1 MEFRGYKRRRLLIDK
16 TQYKLLG
23 VYLVHFIAVL
33 VIVFS
38 ALVIVFTRQLE
49 HSSLTAFQ
57 RQEVAAKIMW
67 FYGQMWPFMW
77 GIFMLLFIHSVYVTH
92 KIAGPLYRIREV
104 LKMVKRGNLTAKVKL
119 RSGDYLRAEEQV
131 VNEAI
136 QSIHDK
142 IEGLREN
149 TSSCTATLVELGRAI
164 EHGSSDQTE
173 QRFNDLSSQIDGLRN
188 LLGYFKVT
196 GGEPDA
202 NRGVDREATVEDL
215 SPVA

>member
-1 MEFRGYKRRRLLIDK
+1 MGYRSYKRRRLLIDK

-23 VYLVHFIAVL
+23 VYLVHFVAVL

-77 GIFMLLFIHSVYVTH
+77 GIFMLLFIHSIYVTH

-119 RSGDYLRAEEQV
+119 RSGDYLRAEEQA

-149 TSSCTATLVELGRAI
+149 TSTCTSTLVELGRAL
-164 EHGSSDQTE
+164 EHGSSEQTE

-188 LLGYFKVT
+188 SLGYFKVT

-202 NRGVDREATVEDL
+202 DRAVDREATVEDL

>member
-1 MEFRGYKRRRLLIDK
+1 MGYRSYKRRRLLIDK

-38 ALVIVFTRQLE
+38 ALVVVFTRQLE
-49 HSSLTAFQ
+49 TSSLTAFQ

-104 LKMVKRGNLTAKVKL
+104 LKMVKRGNLTAKVQL
-119 RSGDYLRAEEQV
+119 RSGDYLRTEEQV

-142 IEGLREN
+142 IEGLRES

-164 EHGSSDQTE
+164 EHGSSDHTE

-188 LLGYFKVT
+188 SLRFFKVT
-196 GGEPDA
+196 GEEPDA
-202 NRGVDREATVEDL
+202 DRGVDREATVEDL

>member
-1 MEFRGYKRRRLLIDK
+1 LI
-16 TQYKLLG
+16 
-23 VYLVHFIAVL
+23 HFIAVL

-67 FYGQMWPFMW
+67 FYGQIWPFMW
-77 GIFMLLFIHSVYVTH
+77 GVFMLLFIHSVYVTH

-104 LKMVKRGNLTAKVKL
+104 LKSVKRGNLTAKAGL
-119 RSGDYLRAEEQV
+119 RSRDYLRTEAQV

-136 QSIHDK
+136 QSIHDR

-149 TSSCTATLVELGRAI
+149 TSSCTAALVELERAI

-173 QRFNDLSSQIDGLRN
+173 QRLNDLSSQIDGLRN
-188 LLGYFKVT
+188 SLGYFTVT
-196 GGEPDA
+196 SQGPDPD
-202 NRGVDREATVEDL
+202 RGVAREATVEDL
-215 SPVA
+215 TPVA

>member
-1 MEFRGYKRRRLLIDK
+1 MEYRGYKRRRLLIDK
-16 TQYKLLG
+16 SQYKLLG

-49 HSSLTAFQ
+49 NSSLTAFQ

-67 FYGQMWPFMW
+67 FYGQIWPFMW
-77 GIFMLLFIHSVYVTH
+77 GVFMLLFIHSVYVTH

-104 LKMVKRGNLTAKVKL
+104 LKSVKRGKLTEKVAL
-119 RSGDYLRAEEQV
+119 RRGDYLRTEAQV

-142 IEGLREN
+142 IEGLRQN
-149 TSSCTATLVELGRAI
+149 TSSCTAALVELERSF
-164 EHGSSDQTE
+164 EHGSSDQTQ
-173 QRFNDLSSQIDGLRN
+173 QRLNDLSSQIDGLRN
-188 LLGYFKVT
+188 SLGYFKVANQ
-196 GGEPDA
+196 GPDSD
-202 NRGVDREATVEDL
+202 RGVAREATVEDL

>member
-1 MEFRGYKRRRLLIDK
+1 MGYRSYKRRRLLIDK

-23 VYLVHFIAVL
+23 VYLVHFVAVL

-77 GIFMLLFIHSVYVTH
+77 GIFMLLFIHSIYVTH

-119 RSGDYLRAEEQV
+119 RSGDYLRAEEQA

-149 TSSCTATLVELGRAI
+149 TSTCTSTLVELGRAL
-164 EHGSSDQTE
+164 EHGSSEQTE

-188 LLGYFKVT
+188 SLGYFKVT
-196 GGEPDA
+196 GGGADA
-202 NRGVDREATVEDL
+202 DRVVDREATVEDL

>member
-1 MEFRGYKRRRLLIDK
+1 MEYRGYKRRRLLIDN

-23 VYLVHFIAVL
+23 VYLIHFIAVL

-67 FYGQMWPFMW
+67 FYGQIWPFMW
-77 GIFMLLFIHSVYVTH
+77 GVFMLLFIHSVYVTH

-104 LKMVKRGNLTAKVKL
+104 LKSVKRGNLTAKAGL
-119 RSGDYLRAEEQV
+119 RSRDYLRTEAQV

-136 QSIHDK
+136 QSIHDR

-149 TSSCTATLVELGRAI
+149 TSSCTAALVELERAI

-173 QRFNDLSSQIDGLRN
+173 QRLNDLSSQIDGLRN
-188 LLGYFKVT
+188 SLGYFTVT
-196 GGEPDA
+196 SQGPDPD
-202 NRGVDREATVEDL
+202 RGVAREATVEDL
-215 SPVA
+215 TPVA